1 MILFGIIWFVRT
13 VKAILFWTYL
23 WQLKDYH
30 VGRFLD
36 HFQTEKGR
44 SLIFNKLI
52 VLKAGM
58 LFFLGASLLLLFTDF
73 PIPAESFI
81 LSMGI
86 GSGGGLFLLYILEAA
101 RTTQDLVRKRLRL
114 PVFTKKILLLL
125 GINTL
130 VVIGIAL
137 LLFEFTL
144 RVMDAIGDNIG
155 ISLLIF
161 PTGLLLVDL
170 FAPIIVSATVL
181 GFQPFAVLARNR
193 VIRQAR
199 EKRKK
204 FKNLKVVGITG
215 SYGKTSTKEFLAYI
229 LGQKFQV
236 LKTPEH
242 MNSEM
247 GIAQT
252 ILRSLTDEH
261 DIFVCEMG
269 AYNKGGIKLLASIAQ
284 PYIGIVTGVNEQ
296 HLATFGSMENL
307 LSAEGGGE
315 LAEALPK
322 EGVLFVNQ
330 NAISRLADKIHYN
343 AKCKVLTPQ
352 IPQAKVAKD
361 LISFEVEGVSFR
373 VPVYGGHNAQNLL
386 LAIAAAR
393 ELGMRLEEIAKAS
406 ESMPLEL
413 SAMKVKKVQSG
424 ATVIDS
430 TYSANP
436 DGVIADLEYLNLYEG
451 KKVLVMPCLIELGP
465 AAKEAHKRIG
475 QKIAE
480 VCDLAII
487 TTKEHFEDIK
497 EGMYEVEPRT
507 CEVMYMEN
515 TQEILGKIGEANA
528 ILLEGGKESRLQLQL
543 IALLLNND

>member
-58 LFFLGASLLLLFTDF
+58 LLFLGASLFLLFTDF

-247 GIAQT
+247 GISQT

-330 NAISRLADKIHYN
+330 NSRLRPDFGGQAKI
-343 AKCKVLTPQ
+343 KVVAPE
-352 IPQAKVAKD
+352 IPDVKVAKD
-361 LISFEVEGVSFR
+361 HISFEVERVSFR

-406 ESMPLEL
+406 ELMPLEL